1 MAAKCTICNHSDR
14 DAINR
19 LIVSGASNRSIL
31 AQYSTLSLG
40 AIQRHKKHI
49 PKHLSK
55 AKEVEEIT
63 EAGNLL
69 SDLEGLRESALGFL
83 NEAKEAKDL
92 KSAASLINAACK
104 VIETLGEVRGELD
117 RKATVNIIYSPAW
130 IQTRTVILSAL
141 EPFPEARVSVA
152 QALQEMTK

>member
-1 MAAKCTICNHSDR
+1 M
-14 DAINR
+14 
-19 LIVSGASNRSIL
+19 IVSGASNRSIL